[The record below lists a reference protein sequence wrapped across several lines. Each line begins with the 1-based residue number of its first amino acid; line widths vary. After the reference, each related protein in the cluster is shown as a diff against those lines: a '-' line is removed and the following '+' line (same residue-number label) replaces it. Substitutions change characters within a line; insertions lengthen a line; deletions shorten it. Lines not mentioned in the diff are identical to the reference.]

1 MAEVFF
7 LLFEAYK
14 FQPQLSA
21 GQERR
26 IITLRFL
33 NESRLRGRM
42 LGIMW

>member
-21 GQERR
+21 GQER
-26 IITLRFL
+26 
-33 NESRLRGRM
+33 
-42 LGIMW
+42 